1 MRKKRLA
8 LSNMIIAA
16 LCENKV
22 KRNSY
27 KDEVKEKAMQPFYM
41 NCFLVMNLALE
52 TICRYTQTPFTI
64 YWRR

>member
-1 MRKKRLA
+1 MREKRLA

-64 YWRR
+64 Y